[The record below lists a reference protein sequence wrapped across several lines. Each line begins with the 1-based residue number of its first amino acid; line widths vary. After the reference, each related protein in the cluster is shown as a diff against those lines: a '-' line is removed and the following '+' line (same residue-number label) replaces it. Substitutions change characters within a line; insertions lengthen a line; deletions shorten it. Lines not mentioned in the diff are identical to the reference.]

1 MHWPLQ
7 LLRHLTSSLEWPRHR
22 VPLNAG
28 AGFVQ
33 FLDRVL
39 NPPQAS
45 EHPVYGV
52 HSDQLPCTGSGSAKE
67 RDLSLS
73 IILLWWWWCGGGGE
87 RGGGGGW
94 VRREKIWDLRFAFPS
109 LSSLPKQ
116 LRRYT
121 HAFYSL
127 RLTRV
132 KFVYSWFNKV
142 CSGKLLV
149 GGSLN
154 QIIALFHI
162 PNAQLPMTNLLPK
175 QPFLI

>member
-67 RDLSLS
+67 RDLGLS
-73 IILLWWWWCGGGGE
+73 IILLWWWWW
-87 RGGGGGW
+87 GGGW

-162 PNAQLPMTNLLPK
+162 PNAQLPMINLLPK